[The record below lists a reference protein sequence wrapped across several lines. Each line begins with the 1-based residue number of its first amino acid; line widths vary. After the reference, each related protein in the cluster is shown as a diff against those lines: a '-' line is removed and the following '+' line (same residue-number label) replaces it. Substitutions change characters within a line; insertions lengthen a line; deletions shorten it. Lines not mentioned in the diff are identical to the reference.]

1 MNRRFASF
9 QASPK
14 IASHGRRSAALHALR
29 ALLLLV
35 SIAAAIAT
43 TTTAGT
49 LNGTVKNGTTGQVA
63 AGADVILI
71 QLQGGMQ
78 PVANTKTDAQGQ
90 FHFDN
95 PQLGT
100 GPMLVRVVY
109 KGVNYHEPITPGK
122 MTATIEVFEPT
133 NDPKS
138 FSIANHAIIL
148 QPNGADLMVGEEYM
162 ITNKTQPPLAFYR
175 ADGSFDF
182 TLPDGADFNQAS
194 AWGSSGMPVVQGT
207 IDKGKN
213 KMAIAF
219 PFRPGESGVRLSY
232 KVPYG
237 GNHATLHNVS
247 PYSSER
253 LIIAAPPT
261 VQISG
266 AGITAAGQDQGFNV
280 YTRDNIAANAPVAIS
295 VSGTAPMPS
304 ASQGG
309 GGPAGASNA
318 AGGGDDS
325 QNPSVNSRADAA
337 SADAPSATATTVPAR
352 LDSLKWILTGG
363 FVSIFILGFAYLW
376 LRPQPATVPGG
387 AWTTEADVPTPRPA
401 KKSAARSAQQSAT
414 YASIAAAT
422 VPAAARATSPSEPSR
437 GAAETIADVDNQVQG
452 SLDDL
457 KNNIFRLEL
466 RRQAGTIGE
475 EDYARERARVEK
487 ALRDLVQG

>member
-1 MNRRFASF
+1 MNHRFANF
-9 QASPK
+9 QVRTK
-14 IASHGRRSAALHALR
+14 IATHRSATILGT
-29 ALLLLV
+29 LLLLV
-35 SIAAAIAT
+35 AAAVAT
-43 TTTAGT
+43 SATAGT

-63 AGADVILI
+63 AGVDVILI

-138 FSIANHAIIL
+138 FNIANHAIIL

-162 ITNKTQPPLAFYR
+162 IANKTQPPLAFYR

-232 KVPYG
+232 KVPYA
-237 GNHATLHNVS
+237 GNHITLHNVS
-247 PYSSER
+247 AYSSAR

-280 YTRDNIAANAPVAIS
+280 YMRDNVAANAPVEIS

-304 ASQGG
+304 ASQQGG
-309 GGPAGASNA
+309 
-318 AGGGDDS
+318 
-325 QNPSVNSRADAA
+325 
-337 SADAPSATATTVPAR
+337 
-352 LDSLKWILTGG
+352 
-363 FVSIFILGFAYLW
+363 
-376 LRPQPATVPGG
+376 
-387 AWTTEADVPTPRPA
+387 
-401 KKSAARSAQQSAT
+401 
-414 YASIAAAT
+414 
-422 VPAAARATSPSEPSR
+422 
-437 GAAETIADVDNQVQG
+437 
-452 SLDDL
+452 
-457 KNNIFRLEL
+457 
-466 RRQAGTIGE
+466 
-475 EDYARERARVEK
+475 
-487 ALRDLVQG
+487 

>member
-1 MNRRFASF
+1 MNRHFVVSR
-9 QASPK
+9 
-14 IASHGRRSAALHALR
+14 IRRATTVRGGAAALV
-29 ALLLLV
+29 LLFL
-35 SIAAAIAT
+35 AIAGSAT
-43 TTTAGT
+43 SATAGT

-122 MTATIEVFEPT
+122 MSADIEVFEPT
-133 NDPKS
+133 TDPKS

-162 ITNKTQPPLAFYR
+162 IANKTQPPLAFYR

-194 AWGSSGMPVVQGT
+194 AWGASGMPVVQGT

-232 KVPYG
+232 KVPYA
-237 GNHATLHNVS
+237 GNHVTLHNVS

-280 YTRDNIAANAPVAIS
+280 YMRDNVAANAPVEIS

-304 ASQGG
+304 AQQGG
-309 GGPAGASNA
+309 GGGPTGGSSA
-318 AGGGDDS
+318 AGGADNS
-325 QNPSVNSRADAA
+325 QNPSVNSRADDGAG
-337 SADAPSATATTVPAR
+337 DAPSASATTIPAR

-376 LRPQPATVPGG
+376 LRPQPAGTVDGG
-387 AWTTEADVPTPRPA
+387 WTTEADVPAPRPT
-401 KKSAARSAQQSAT
+401 KKSAARPAQQSAT
-414 YASIAAAT
+414 YATAAT
-422 VPAAARATSPSEPSR
+422 PAPAASR
-437 GAAETIADVDNQVQG
+437 GAVETIADVDNQVQG

-457 KNNIFRLEL
+457 KNSIFRLEL
-466 RRQAGTIGE
+466 RRQAGTIS
-475 EDYARERARVEK
+475 EDDYTRERARVEK